1 MSTLAALRRPSATTR
16 RLSTAVVTVAAV
28 AVLAAVLAG
37 KSDTFTTALH
47 AAPWSLLVGAAA
59 LQLLA
64 LLARTEAWHV
74 CVRATGATVGRRCLY
89 RASSVG
95 SVAVVINGQLGLAA
109 RIATLRRSS
118 PEGSPRVPA
127 LLGAELPIVATEA
140 ILAALT
146 SFTLVGPLG
155 LPWWVPLAC
164 VATMVAAGAGL
175 CALARAK
182 RRGLFAGLAVL
193 RDLNGRGR
201 MIVLVVVA
209 VLAQIARNWLML
221 RSAGVAVSIFDSIA
235 VLIAM
240 VTISQ
245 LPLGPSVGAAAT
257 VLILGTHGVATVAA
271 AGVLLT
277 ATGTVGALCFA
288 AWGAADW
295 LGAGRLV
302 AKAKAMAM
310 ARRGNRVPRARATA
324 LALWAALGALPPRD
338 RRIVELAYFGG
349 LDQIQLARALHVPLA
364 VAA

>member
-1 MSTLAALRRPSATTR
+1 VSTLAALRRPSATTR
-16 RLSTAVVTVAAV
+16 RLSTAVVTVGAV

-47 AAPWSLLVGAAA
+47 AAPWWLLAGAAA

-118 PEGSPRVPA
+118 PQGSPRVPA
-127 LLGAELPIVATEA
+127 LPG
-140 ILAALT
+140 
-146 SFTLVGPLG
+146 G
-155 LPWWVPLAC
+155 VPLVC

-193 RDLNGRGR
+193 RDLKGRGR

-209 VLAQIARNWLML
+209 VLAQIARNWLIL
-221 RSAGVAVSIFDSIA
+221 RSAGVAISIFDSIA

-288 AWGAADW
+288 SWAAADW

-302 AKAKAMAM
+302 AKAKAMAI
-310 ARRGNRVPRARATA
+310 ARRGNSVPRARATA